1 MLRVE
6 EKYRLTPADFHKVRE
21 LIGAVM
27 EMDRGRQYKIS
38 SLYFDDLYDT
48 DLTETVA
55 GNPQRQKMR
64 VRIYDDSFSL
74 IKLEVKNKW
83 YSKIEKFSELIS
95 YEDLQSLL
103 QGKPIAWDEANSQN
117 PRNAF
122 NKRILTAGLRPKVI
136 VTYERS
142 AFCYDFGNTRIT
154 FDEIVRASNRIE
166 LFGHADLCY
175 DYSEESF
182 ILEVKYDQF
191 LPNFAVKLLN
201 TVDMEQ
207 TSFSKYRLCR
217 EQYELIKT
225 GGLLE

>member
-1 MLRVE
+1 MLRAE
-6 EKYRLTPADFHKVRE
+6 DKYRLTPTDFHKARE
-21 LIGAVM
+21 LIDAVM
-27 EMDRGRQYKIS
+27 EMDRGHQYKIS

-64 VRIYDDSFSL
+64 IRIYDDSFAL

-83 YSKIEKFSELIS
+83 YSRIEKFSDLIS
-95 YEDLQSLL
+95 YEELQSLVR
-103 QGKPIAWDEANSQN
+103 GEPIAWDEGDSRN

-142 AFCYDFGNTRIT
+142 AFCYDAGNTRIT
-154 FDEIVRASNRIE
+154 FDENVRASNRIE

-175 DYSEESF
+175 DHLEEGS

-191 LPNFAVKLLN
+191 LPDFAAKLLN
-201 TVDMEQ
+201 TVNMEQ

-217 EQYELIKT
+217 ERYE
-225 GGLLE
+225 